1 MGKQLFGSEE
11 TSDGGKEKEKGK
23 CILKNKTHQVR
34 IYDFYNFIL
43 LIDVFPLIKKKYKK
57 LSIKSKTNE
66 QENESNRFAV
76 NIS

>member
-23 CILKNKTHQVR
+23 YILKNKTDQVR

-43 LIDVFPLIKKKYKK
+43 LIDVFPLIKK
-57 LSIKSKTNE
+57 IKNK
-66 QENESNRFAV
+66 V
-76 NIS
+76 